1 MFTKT
6 INQGNSIMVTVPK
19 SFNIP
24 SGVML
29 DVKKVENG
37 ILYTFVQ
44 EEYDFFDFSTEIL
57 KDIIKEG
64 YSGEQIVQE
73 FTQRK
78 QRLNHQ
84 LHQMVDET
92 LATQA
97 WMTKEELAREI
108 GLNN

>member
-1 MFTKT
+1 MYTKT
-6 INQGNSIMVTVPK
+6 IKQGNSIMVTVPK

-57 KDIIKEG
+57 KDIIKG
-64 YSGEQIVQE
+64 GTVANKLS
-73 FTQRK
+73 K
-78 QRLNHQ
+78 N
-84 LHQMVDET
+84 LH
-92 LATQA
+92 
-97 WMTKEELAREI
+97 KENK
-108 GLNN
+108 GLIISCIKW

>member
-44 EEYDFFDFSTEIL
+44 EENDFLDFSAEIL
-57 KDIIKEG
+57 QDIIKEG

-73 FTQRK
+73 FTHRK
-78 QRLNHQ
+78 QMINHR
-84 LHQMVDET
+84 LHQIADDT
-92 LATQA
+92 LSNQLP
-97 WMTKEELAREI
+97 MTKEELSKEI
-108 GLNN
+108 GL

>member
-6 INQGNSIMVTVPK
+6 IKQGNSIMVTVPK
-19 SFNIP
+19 SFNIL

-57 KDIIKEG
+57 QDIIKEG
-64 YSGEQIVQE
+64 YSGEQIIQE
-73 FTQRK
+73 FTKRK
-78 QRLNHQ
+78 QRLNDK
-84 LHQMVDET
+84 LYQMVDET

-108 GLNN
+108 GLNS

>member
-57 KDIIKEG
+57 QDIIKEG
-64 YSGEQIVQE
+64 DRGEQIVQE

-78 QRLNHQ
+78 QRINHQ

-108 GLNN
+108 VLNN

>member
-57 KDIIKEG
+57 
-64 YSGEQIVQE
+64 
-73 FTQRK
+73 
-78 QRLNHQ
+78 
-84 LHQMVDET
+84 
-92 LATQA
+92 
-97 WMTKEELAREI
+97 
-108 GLNN
+108 

>member
-37 ILYTFVQ
+37 ILYTFVP

-57 KDIIKEG
+57 QDIIKEG
-64 YSGEQIVQE
+64 YSGEQIVQ
-73 FTQRK
+73 
-78 QRLNHQ
+78 
-84 LHQMVDET
+84 
-92 LATQA
+92 
-97 WMTKEELAREI
+97 
-108 GLNN
+108 

>member
-6 INQGNSIMVTVPK
+6 IKQGNSIMVTVPK

-64 YSGEQIVQE
+64 VQWR
-73 FTQRK
+73 TNCPRIY
-78 QRLNHQ
+78 
-84 LHQMVDET
+84 
-92 LATQA
+92 
-97 WMTKEELAREI
+97 TKKTKD
-108 GLNN
+108 

>member
-37 ILYTFVQ
+37 ILYIFVQ

-64 YSGEQIVQE
+64 YRGEQIVQE

-78 QRLNHQ
+78 QRINHQ
-84 LHQMVDET
+84 SHQMVDET

>member
-1 MFTKT
+1 MGFC
-6 INQGNSIMVTVPK
+6 I
-19 SFNIP
+19 F
-24 SGVML
+24 
-29 DVKKVENG
+29 
-37 ILYTFVQ
+37 FVQ

-64 YSGEQIVQE
+64 YSGEQIVPRIYTKEQ
-73 FTQRK
+73 QRI
-78 QRLNHQ
+78 NHQ

-108 GLNN
+108 VLNN